1 VTAQREP
8 AAGEGAHETAPQAAA
23 SATVAARWDTS
34 GELPDTITELPGRHA
49 TTGMPVQLSPIAAD
63 QSGPAGQASLAG
75 QGGAASIADLPGGR
89 REITFPPPDAGP
101 TGPTGRGLPPGA
113 PPAVQRLAA
122 APRIPAR
129 TAVAGTPG
137 FAGAHGTAPARAQEP
152 PLTLARAVVA
162 APPPAP
168 APAPAPVNRI
178 VADAPAPAPA
188 VQAARPAG
196 GATTAI
202 SATPIVQRVDG
213 AAPPAEDGQ
222 RGGQAHSETELDE
235 LARALF
241 GRIRNHLRTEVIH
254 EREAKGLTFDAF

>member
-8 AAGEGAHETAPQAAA
+8 AGEGAHETVPQAAA
-23 SATVAARWDTS
+23 TASVAARWDTS

-49 TTGMPVQLSPIAAD
+49 TTALPVQLSPVATD
-63 QSGPAGQASLAG
+63 QTGPAGQASAAG
-75 QGGAASIADLPGGR
+75 QGGAAGIADLPGGR

-101 TGPTGRGLPPGA
+101 TGPTGPSFTPGA
-113 PPAVQRLAA
+113 PPAAQRLAA
-122 APRIPAR
+122 VPGTPAR
-129 TAVAGTPG
+129 TAVASTPPRS
-137 FAGAHGTAPARAQEP
+137 AGARGPAPARAQEP

-188 VQAARPAG
+188 VQASRPAG
-196 GATTAI
+196 GAPPAI
-202 SATPIVQRVDG
+202 AATPIVQRVDG
-213 AAPPAEDGQ
+213 AAPPADGDQ

-241 GRIRNHLRTEVIH
+241 GRIRTHLRTEVIH